1 MQKNITVI
9 VILTLG
15 YAEVDVKEKNVQGD
29 TSEISM
35 TNWMQRSSS
44 GQINLNEVSHY
55 LGDTQL

>member
-1 MQKNITVI
+1 MQKTITVI

-15 YAEVDVKEKNVQGD
+15 YAEVDVKEKNVQCD
-29 TSEISM
+29 TSEIPM

>member
-1 MQKNITVI
+1 MKKTITVI

-44 GQINLNEVSHY
+44 GKINLNEVSHY